1 MQQATESNESRGQR
15 WGNPF
20 PSALSPGGRAALPSL
35 AAIISWG
42 FPGKGVRD
50 ARAGQS
56 PRVGSRGG
64 HRKRWGQSKLSIRR
78 QPRPTLPLKGTKPK
92 SIVFI
97 KGLYPQA
104 GEDPRGEGWG
114 WGMGWGAGG
123 VARAVGGDGGKVAIA
138 PRLPP
143 TPRRTHSF
151 PWDEHRK
158 G

>member
-1 MQQATESNESRGQR
+1 MKGWGVEGGTESGGARVSS
-15 WGNPF
+15 PF
-20 PSALSPGGRAALPSL
+20 G
-35 AAIISWG
+35 
-42 FPGKGVRD
+42 
-50 ARAGQS
+50 
-56 PRVGSRGG
+56 GSRA
-64 HRKRWGQSKLSIRR
+64 
-78 QPRPTLPLKGTKPK
+78 PTLPLKGTKPN

-104 GEDPRGEGWG
+104 GEDPRGEGRG

-143 TPRRTHSF
+143 PPRRTHSF